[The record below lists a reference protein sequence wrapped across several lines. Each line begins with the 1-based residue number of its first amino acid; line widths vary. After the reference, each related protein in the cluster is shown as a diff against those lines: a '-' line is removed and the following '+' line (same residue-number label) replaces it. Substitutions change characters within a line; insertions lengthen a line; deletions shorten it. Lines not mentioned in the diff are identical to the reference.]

1 MRAGDFDAAIVPL
14 SAAYS
19 SPDALLSLF
28 RSGSG
33 QNWAGYSNAAY
44 DALLDSASAL
54 DGDALFDV
62 YRQAETLLL
71 EDGAV
76 IPLYFETNYY
86 ASAKGVSGIGFS
98 PFLTGVSFQ
107 SADRE

>member
-1 MRAGDFDAAIVPL
+1 MREGDFDAAIVPL

-33 QNWAGYSNAAY
+33 QNWAGYSNADF
-44 DALLDSASAL
+44 DALLDSASTL
-54 DGDALFDV
+54 SGVELFDA

-76 IPLYFETNYY
+76 IPPTSKRATTPRAR
-86 ASAKGVSGIGFS
+86 ASPASGFR
-98 PFLTGVSFQ
+98 PF
-107 SADRE
+107 